1 MYMQLWGWRFDDGSK
16 GMREYGMEEVNGT
29 GMEVSEW
36 KFAGTDVAEVGLT
49 RVIPK
54 LQTSDWMV

>member
-1 MYMQLWGWRFDDGSK
+1 
-16 GMREYGMEEVNGT
+16 MEFWQPGIM
-29 GMEVSEW
+29 MEASEW